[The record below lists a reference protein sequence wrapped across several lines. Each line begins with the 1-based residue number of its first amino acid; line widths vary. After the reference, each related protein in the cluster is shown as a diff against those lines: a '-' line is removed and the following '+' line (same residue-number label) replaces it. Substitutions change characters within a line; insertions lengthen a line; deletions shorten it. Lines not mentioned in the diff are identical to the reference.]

1 MTDLLNPMK
10 GHTMMDTTDGWGRR
24 TGGRF
29 DREDDEVRTLVR
41 WVPRLPTKVSLLMA
55 LSLVTVAVYY
65 LWAPVFMDTASG
77 WFPCGSVMA
86 SPGDEFTSN
95 ICRTATDVNKYKA
108 FAAGALALVVGGG
121 GVLFF
126 GGDKRAESRRA
137 PRRDDDVDL
146 PQDVE
151 VKSLR
156 GARRDA
162 DRSTSGSSSQRST
175 ERRSDPARS
184 RRPRERD
191 AWVEDGWR

>member
-1 MTDLLNPMK
+1 
-10 GHTMMDTTDGWGRR
+10 MMDSTDRRGRW
-24 TGGRF
+24 TGDRF

-41 WVPRLPTKVSLLMA
+41 WVPRLPTKVSLLVA

-86 SPGDEFTSN
+86 NPEDEFTSN

-108 FAAGALALVVGGG
+108 FAAGALAVVVGVGG
-121 GVLFF
+121 ILLF
-126 GGDKRAESRRA
+126 GGDKRAEYRRA
-137 PRRDDDVDL
+137 PRRDEDVDL
-146 PQDVE
+146 SQDVE
-151 VKSLR
+151 DKSMSD
-156 GARRDA
+156 GRRDA
-162 DRSTSGSSSQRST
+162 DRSKRGSFSQRST
-175 ERRSDPARS
+175 ARRSDPARA

>member
-1 MTDLLNPMK
+1 
-10 GHTMMDTTDGWGRR
+10 MMDSTDRRGRW
-24 TGGRF
+24 TGDRF

-41 WVPRLPTKVSLLMA
+41 WVPRLPTKVSLLVA

-86 SPGDEFTSN
+86 NPEDEFTSN

-108 FAAGALALVVGGG
+108 FAAGALAVVVGVGG
-121 GVLFF
+121 ILLF
-126 GGDKRAESRRA
+126 GGDKLAQSRRAPRRA
-137 PRRDDDVDL
+137 PRRDDDADVS
-146 PQDVE
+146 QDAQGT
-151 VKSLR
+151 SLG

-162 DRSTSGSSSQRST
+162 GRSTNSSSSQRST
-175 ERRSDPARS
+175 ARRSEPARS